1 MRRSRRSQ
9 RIVVDAISL
18 EITRTGAFALNS
30 TPAPSSFPP
39 TLVAM
44 AADTQNNSPLFPL
57 GLVALPEEPVP
68 LHIFE
73 ERYKEMISHCIA
85 NESEFGIVW
94 REDDELHDIGCA
106 VQVEEVLE
114 TMEDGRINLICRGTR
129 PFRLLERGDDIPY
142 PSGTVEFLEDSSD
155 SGEDTG
161 AETRIVYS
169 ELYTE
174 ATERT
179 IANED
184 LVEMS
189 SYDMASTV
197 DFGLE
202 AKQTLLE
209 LRDETARLALLERL
223 FRAALK
229 RVAMIGKAEALA
241 GSNGRVR
248 FGTDKLPKPDIEN

>member
-1 MRRSRRSQ
+1 MP
-9 RIVVDAISL
+9 DP
-18 EITRTGAFALNS
+18 T
-30 TPAPSSFPP
+30 APDF
-39 TLVAM
+39 
-44 AADTQNNSPLFPL
+44 PLFPL

-73 ERYKEMISHCIA
+73 DRYKEMVAKCLD
-85 NESEFGIVW
+85 EGEEFGIIW
-94 REDDELHDIGCA
+94 FSDAELHDVGCA
-106 VQVEEVLE
+106 VRIEEVVERLA
-114 TMEDGRINLICRGTR
+114 DGRLNIICRGTR
-129 PFRLLERGDDIPY
+129 PFRLVKRNDSLPWPAG
-142 PSGTVEFLEDSSD
+142 SVEFLEDTD
-155 SGEDTG
+155 SIDAADTAAG
-161 AETRIVYS
+161 ARAAYS

-179 IANED
+179 IEADD
-184 LVEMS
+184 LERMD
-189 SYDMASTV
+189 SYDMAATV

-229 RVAMIGKAEALA
+229 RVSLVGKAEALA

-248 FGTDKLPKPDIEN
+248 FGPPGDESEDDDG

>member
-1 MRRSRRSQ
+1 
-9 RIVVDAISL
+9 
-18 EITRTGAFALNS
+18 
-30 TPAPSSFPP
+30 
-39 TLVAM
+39 
-44 AADTQNNSPLFPL
+44 
-57 GLVALPEEPVP
+57 VP

-73 ERYKEMISHCIA
+73 DRYKEMISHCIA

-106 VQVEEVLE
+106 VEVEEVLE
-114 TMEDGRINLICRGTR
+114 TMEDGRINL
-129 PFRLLERGDDIPY
+129 
-142 PSGTVEFLEDSSD
+142 VFLEDSSD

-179 IANED
+179 IDNED